1 MRVAHGPHGL
11 ALLPGFPPQ
20 AGGAPSA
27 RPLGRASS
35 PGGAVRSWTVTTL
48 YAPLYI
54 PGEICG
60 AVGADPATPPEGCLA
75 IVQEQVT
82 AKNISAPAAVTP
94 ALLQVIDQAHHDGID
109 LKIVVLDHNPGTD
122 TPLRDIATRVGA
134 QHTDATV
141 LVLSPNFVGTYSTHF
156 PRSTLE
162 IGEDNAKTGNP
173 VMSAQNFLH
182 QLNTPQFPWT
192 AFTIVLLLGV
202 LAAVIGTRI
211 MQLRF
216 RRSATSPAEAAA
228 TAEEAR

>member
-1 MRVAHGPHGL
+1 
-11 ALLPGFPPQ
+11 
-20 AGGAPSA
+20 
-27 RPLGRASS
+27 
-35 PGGAVRSWTVTTL
+35 VTTPH
-48 YAPLYI
+48 APLYI

-60 AVGADPATPPEGCLA
+60 TVGADPATPPDQCLA

-82 AKNISAPAAVTP
+82 ADNVSAPSAVTP

-109 LKIVVLDHNPGTD
+109 LKIVVLDHNPPTD

-141 LVLSPNFVGTYSTHF
+141 LVLSPNFVGSYSTHF
-156 PRSTLE
+156 ARATLE

-173 VMSAQNFLH
+173 VVSAQNFLH

-192 AFTIVLLLGV
+192 AFTLVLLIGV

-211 MQLRF
+211 MQLRA
-216 RRSATSPAEAAA
+216 RRSATSPDEAE
-228 TAEEAR
+228 TPTEEAGQSV

>member
-1 MRVAHGPHGL
+1 MSTPH
-11 ALLPGFPPQ
+11 
-20 AGGAPSA
+20 
-27 RPLGRASS
+27 
-35 PGGAVRSWTVTTL
+35 
-48 YAPLYI
+48 APLYI

-60 AVGADPATPPEGCLA
+60 TIGADPATPPEQCLA

-82 AKNISAPAAVTP
+82 AHNISAPSAVAP
-94 ALLQVIDQAHHDGID
+94 ALLQVIDQAHKDGID
-109 LKIVVLDHNPGTD
+109 LKIVVVDHNPLND

-173 VMSAQNFLH
+173 VVSAQNFLH

-192 AFTIVLLLGV
+192 AFTIVVLIGV
-202 LAAVIGTRI
+202 LAAVIGIRI
-211 MQLRF
+211 MQLRG
-216 RRSATSPAEAAA
+216 RRSATSPDDAEAPS
-228 TAEEAR
+228 EEAGQSI